1 MSYDQLI
8 KDTDN
13 MIRKIMIQNDIVVW
27 SLSFLLVALMVLI
40 GWMSW
45 QEHKEKMRRMRDLRE
60 WGEMQREWQE
70 MQEAINEPYYRR
82 M

>member
-45 QEHKEKMRRMRDLRE
+45 QEHKEKMRQLRD
-60 WGEMQREWQE
+60 QREWEE
-70 MQEAINEPYYRR
+70 MQAAMDEPYYRR

>member
-27 SLSFLLVALMVLI
+27 SLSFLLVALMMLI

-45 QEHKEKMRRMRDLRE
+45 QEHKEKMRQLRD
-60 WGEMQREWQE
+60 QREWEE
-70 MQEAINEPYYRR
+70 MQAAMDEPYYRR

>member
-8 KDTDN
+8 NDTDN

-45 QEHKEKMRRMRDLRE
+45 QEHKEKMRQLRD
-60 WGEMQREWQE
+60 QREWEE
-70 MQEAINEPYYRR
+70 MQAAMDEPYYRR

>member
-45 QEHKEKMRRMRDLRE
+45 QEHKEKMRQFRD
-60 WGEMQREWQE
+60 QREWEE
-70 MQEAINEPYYRR
+70 MQAAMDEPYYRR

>member
-13 MIRKIMIQNDIVVW
+13 MIRKIMIQNDSVEW

-45 QEHKEKMRRMRDLRE
+45 QEHKEKMRQLRD
-60 WGEMQREWQE
+60 QREWEE
-70 MQEAINEPYYRR
+70 MQAAMDEPYYRR